1 MGVEGSLNCI
11 GTLLRIY
18 LLHFTYMYVG
28 TNKYTEKER
37 ERAVVGFESPEV
49 NHRFEGKT
57 RIQP

>member
-1 MGVEGSLNCI
+1 
-11 GTLLRIY
+11 
-18 LLHFTYMYVG
+18 MYVG

-57 RIQP
+57 RIQPWWKCVEPVAWKGLAESG